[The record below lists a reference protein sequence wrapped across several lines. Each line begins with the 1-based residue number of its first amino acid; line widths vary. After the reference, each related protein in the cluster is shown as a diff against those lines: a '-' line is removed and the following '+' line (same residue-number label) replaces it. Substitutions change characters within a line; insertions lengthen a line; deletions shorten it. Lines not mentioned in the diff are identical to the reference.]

1 MRSLMGQ
8 IQTKVVRKMKSQ
20 TKSGV
25 IYITGLAGAGK
36 TTFASE
42 LYKHLKQ
49 KRSNVILLDGDVF
62 RNIFGESG
70 FKRNERLKVA
80 YKINALA
87 GFLEQ
92 NGLLVIVATM
102 SLFDE
107 IYALNRANFKNY
119 FEVFVKCDFDEL
131 VRRDKKGLYSGALI
145 GKIKN
150 VVGMDIAYDEPKAH
164 FVLENHHA
172 TNLDEKLDNLFTK
185 IDEFIDNAKEK
196 EKIDNKDYW
205 KNYYQA
211 RLNAKEQE
219 QSNFASFCVE
229 NYFDKDSR
237 LIELGCGNGRD
248 SVYFAKNGINVLGID
263 QCENV
268 IEFLNKNHGGKNLV
282 FQSGDF
288 TDLPKADS
296 KFDAV
301 YSRFTLHSINATQ
314 QTRLFKWINENLKP
328 NGILAIEC
336 RGYKNSLYRLGVMV
350 ENDAFIYE
358 NHYRR
363 FVKFEDL
370 IELLSKDYEILFAK
384 EDKGFAPF
392 RDEDDFFVRVVG
404 RKKI

>member
-1 MRSLMGQ
+1 MGQ
-8 IQTKVVRKMKSQ
+8 IQIKVVRKMKNQ
-20 TKSGV
+20 AKSGV

-49 KRSNVILLDGDVF
+49 KHSNVILLDGDVF

-70 FKRNERLKVA
+70 FKRDERLMVA

-107 IYALNRANFKNY
+107 IYTLNRANFKNY

-131 VRRDKKGLYSGALI
+131 VRRDKKGLYSGALS
-145 GKIKN
+145 GVIKN
-150 VVGMDIAYDEPKAH
+150 VVGVDIAYDEPKAH

-196 EKIDNKDYW
+196 EKIDDKNYW
-205 KNYYQA
+205 ENYYQA
-211 RLNAKEQE
+211 RLNTKEQE
-219 QSNFASFCVE
+219 QSNFASFCVD

-268 IEFLNKNHGGKNLV
+268 IEFLNKKHKSENLV

-288 TDLPKADS
+288 TDLPNADS
-296 KFDAV
+296 KFDAI
-301 YSRFTLHSINATQ
+301 YSRFTLHSINSKQ
-314 QTRLFKWINENLKP
+314 QDRLFGWINANLKTS
-328 NGILAIEC
+328 GILAIEC

-370 IELLSKDYEILFAK
+370 LGLLSKDYEILFAK